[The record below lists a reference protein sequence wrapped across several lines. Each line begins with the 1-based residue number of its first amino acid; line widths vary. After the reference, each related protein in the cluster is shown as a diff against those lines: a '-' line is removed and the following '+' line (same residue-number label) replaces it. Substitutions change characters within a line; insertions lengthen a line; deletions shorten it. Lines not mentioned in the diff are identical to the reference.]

1 MDAMGR
7 YSFLLKR
14 PLQLI
19 PVLIGISLITFVLLQ
34 LAPGDPVRLM
44 LGPKASQE
52 AIDFVRARY
61 GLDQPMLVQYFYYV
75 LNAVQGDFGQSI
87 AYRQPV
93 GPVILSRIQP
103 TVFLILYGLV
113 ISVAL
118 TLILSIAAARRR
130 GRWLDH
136 SVRFLCVAGVGIPSY
151 FMGLMLIMAFCL
163 TFRWFP
169 VSGYGPNPIEN
180 LWHLFLPALTI
191 GFAVTPILTR
201 NLRATFIQQL
211 DADYA
216 TACRSKGLSEHYV
229 FSRHVFWN
237 SLLPT
242 VNLLGVVVAFLIG
255 GTVVIETVFSIPG
268 LGALL
273 VRAVLTRDYFVV
285 QAVTLILAFGVV
297 IANFA
302 VDVATVMLDPRV
314 KL

>member
-1 MDAMGR
+1 MGR
-7 YSFLLKR
+7 YGFLLKR
-14 PLQLI
+14 PFQLI
-19 PVLIGISLITFVLLQ
+19 PVLIGISLITFILIQ
-34 LAPGDPVRLM
+34 MTPGDPVRMM

-61 GLDQPMLVQYFYYV
+61 GLDRPMLVQYLYYV
-75 LNAVQGDFGQSI
+75 GNAAQGDFGQSI
-87 AYRQPV
+87 AYRSPV

-103 TVFLILYGLV
+103 TIFLILYGLA
-113 ISVAL
+113 ISVIL
-118 TLILSIAAARRR
+118 TLLLAVAAARAR
-130 GRWLDH
+130 GRWPDH
-136 SVRFLCVAGVGIPSY
+136 MIRFLCVAGVGVPSY
-151 FMGLMLIMAFCL
+151 FIGLMLIMAFCL
-163 TFRWFP
+163 HFKWFP
-169 VSGYGPNPIEN
+169 VSGYGPSLAEN

-191 GFAVTPILTR
+191 GIAVTPILTR

-216 TACRSKGLSEHYV
+216 MACRSKGLSEHYV
-229 FSRHVFWN
+229 FTRHVFWN

-255 GTVVIETVFSIPG
+255 GTVVIENVFTIPG

-285 QAVTLILAFGVV
+285 QAVTLILACGVV

>member
-1 MDAMGR
+1 MGR
-7 YSFLLKR
+7 YAFLLKR
-14 PLQLI
+14 PFHLI

-34 LAPGDPVRLM
+34 MTPGDPVRLM
-44 LGPKASQE
+44 LGPKASQD

-61 GLDQPMLVQYFYYV
+61 GLDRPVLVQYFYYIA
-75 LNAVQGDFGQSI
+75 NAVQGDFGQSI
-87 AYRQPV
+87 AYRAPV
-93 GPVILSRIQP
+93 GGVILSRIQP
-103 TVFLILYGLV
+103 TVFLLLYGLV
-113 ISVAL
+113 ISVLL
-118 TLILSIAAARRR
+118 TLALAVAAARTR
-130 GRWLDH
+130 GRWPDQTI
-136 SVRFLCVAGVGIPSY
+136 RFLCVAGVGIPSY
-151 FMGLMLIMAFCL
+151 FIGLMLIMAFCL
-163 TFRWFP
+163 RFKWFP
-169 VSGYGPNPIEN
+169 VSGYGPTLIEN

-191 GFAVTPILTR
+191 GIAVTPILTR

-216 TACRSKGLSEHYV
+216 MACRSKGLSEHYV
-229 FSRHVFWN
+229 FTRHVFWN

-255 GTVVIETVFSIPG
+255 GTVVIENVFTIPG

-285 QAVTLILAFGVV
+285 QAVTLILACGVV